1 MSKTEDILLIRE
13 QLKNFI
19 GLLDK
24 AGQMIMD
31 EGISRYPI
39 MVVHKQEIQLG
50 VPLEIEQRLPGGWLI
65 NASTMEEFVS
75 KRIIEEPK
83 IDEFRALYRQHENH
97 VCLLVLSELGAQFVF
112 YEKK

>member
-50 VPLEIEQRLPGGWLI
+50 VPLEIEKKKGRCDPSSVIWLG
-65 NASTMEEFVS
+65 
-75 KRIIEEPK
+75 
-83 IDEFRALYRQHENH
+83 L
-97 VCLLVLSELGAQFVF
+97 
-112 YEKK
+112 

>member
-1 MSKTEDILLIRE
+1 MSKTEDLLLIRE
-13 QLKNFI
+13 QLKSYI

-24 AGQMIMD
+24 ASQMIVD

-39 MVVHKQEIQLG
+39 MVIHKQEIQLG

-65 NASTMEEFVS
+65 NASTLEEFVS
-75 KRIIEEPK
+75 KRIVDEEK
-83 IDEFRALYRQHENH
+83 VGEFRKLYKQHEDH
-97 VCLLVLSELGAQFVF
+97 VCLLLLSELGVQFVF